1 MTINTVQSTPGR
13 GQTRF
18 DEVHALYVWK
28 QAIHPKKW
36 RENSPATK
44 IALLFMA

>member
-1 MTINTVQSTPGR
+1 MDS
-13 GQTRF
+13 
-18 DEVHALYVWK
+18 EALESQMNDSEYTVWK

-36 RENSPATK
+36 RENFPATK